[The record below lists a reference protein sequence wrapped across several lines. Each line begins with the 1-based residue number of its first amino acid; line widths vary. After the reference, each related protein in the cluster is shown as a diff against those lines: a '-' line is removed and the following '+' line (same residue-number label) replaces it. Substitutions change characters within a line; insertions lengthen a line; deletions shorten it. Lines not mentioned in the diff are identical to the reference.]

1 MKYGLIGAKL
11 GHSFSRE
18 IHAKIADYPYEL
30 AEMDEAA
37 LDAFFRA
44 KDFCGVNVTIPYKQT
59 VMRYLDETDEAAAL
73 IGAVNTVV
81 NRDGRLYGYNT
92 DYSGA
97 AAMLRHAGLELA
109 GKRVLILGSG
119 GTSKTMCAVARDLGA
134 AEVLT
139 VSRRGGEG
147 TVSYDEAVTRYRDAR
162 IIINTTPVG
171 MFPNSDACPIDID
184 AFDRLEG
191 VADAVYNP
199 LSTVLV
205 RRARARGL
213 LACGGLYMLAA
224 QAVYASAL
232 FLGTP
237 VKDGVADE
245 VYRAVRREKQNMVL
259 VGMPSS
265 GKSSVGAQLA
275 QKAGRPFADSDEEII
290 RRSGKTIPEIFAE
303 RGEAGFRALERQVI
317 SDLSKQQGMVL
328 ATGGGAILNPD
339 NVFDLKANGR
349 LFFLDRPPEKLLST
363 PDRPLSA
370 NRQALEKLYR
380 ERKDKYTAA
389 ADIRIPGEGTVTEV
403 ADLVWEAFCL

>member
-30 AEMDEAA
+30 AEMDETA

-59 VMRYLDETDEAAAL
+59 VMRYLDETDEAAAR

-81 NRDGRLYGYNT
+81 NRGGRLYGYNT
-92 DYSGA
+92 DYFGA

-139 VSRRGGEG
+139 VSRRAGGG
-147 TVSYDEAVTRYRDAR
+147 TVSYDEAVTRYSDAR

-171 MFPNSDACPIDID
+171 MFPKSDACPIDID

-205 RRARARGL
+205 RRAKARGL
-213 LACGGLYMLAA
+213 MACGGLYMLAA

-232 FLGTP
+232 FFDSP

-245 VYRAVRREKQNMVL
+245 VYRAVRREKQNIVL

-265 GKSSVGAQLA
+265 GKSSVGARLA
-275 QKAGRPFADSDEEII
+275 QKTGRPFADSDEEIV
-290 RRSGKTIPEIFAE
+290 RKSGKSIPDIFAE
-303 RGEAGFRALERQVI
+303 QGEAGFRALERQVI
-317 SDLSKQQGMVL
+317 SDLSMQQGMVL

-363 PDRPLSA
+363 SDRPLAA

-389 ADIRIPGEGTVTEV
+389 ADIRIPGEGTVAEV
-403 ADLVWEAFCL
+403 ADLVWEAFCS